1 MIWIG
6 IDPGTNT
13 GLALW
18 DAEEKRFRE
27 IQSCGII
34 EAMELVLHY
43 GSVCCMGF
51 MIRVEDA
58 RKRKK
63 FDAKDWN
70 PKKYQGVGSV
80 KRDCA
85 VWEEFL
91 RRHELPY
98 EMRHPW
104 ATKID
109 AATFKKLTK
118 WPHRTNE
125 HMRDAA
131 MSVFGLKTNHKIL
144 INGN

>member
-6 IDPGTNT
+6 IDPGTIT

-18 DAEEKRFRE
+18 DSKEQKFIE

-43 GSVCCMGF
+43 CSASCFGF
-51 MIRVEDA
+51 MVRVEDA

-63 FDAKDWN
+63 FGTQDWN

-80 KRDCA
+80 KRESA
-85 VWEEFL
+85 IWQEFL
-91 RRHELPY
+91 SHHDIPHV
-98 EMRHPW
+98 MVHPR
-104 ATKID
+104 
-109 AATFKKLTK
+109 LTK
-118 WPHRTNE
+118 LNAEKFKIITNWEGRTNG

-131 MSVFGLKTNHKIL
+131 MLVYGMKANAKVSIDK
-144 INGN
+144 